1 MGESVSTTLAA
12 EILAQIAPAR
22 SQRTPRGEHH
32 GVRDGELRF
41 SILLDS
47 SQRQWPRN
55 TIASVHDQTIALVIA
70 GFDVQYKVNPPSVRF
85 A

>member
-1 MGESVSTTLAA
+1 MGEAVSTTSAA

-32 GVRDGELRF
+32 DVRGGKLRF

-47 SQRQWPRN
+47 S
-55 TIASVHDQTIALVIA
+55 
-70 GFDVQYKVNPPSVRF
+70 
-85 A
+85 